1 MNKPNPDQQETKTGE
16 SKINTDPVNTGL
28 TNTGSMVTRS
38 PRLNPFQD
46 SGTTDT
52 RPPQDSPGASQ
63 QSSKTKNIPA
73 GKPPEAA
80 PGAAVHDTNPLKP
93 ESQSQDSNILSEE
106 EMEFFHSRLASI
118 REKLR
123 RNIIGQ
129 EDLLRHLLLA
139 LVGGGHIL
147 IEGVPGLAKTLAV
160 RSLAQSLQLNCKRI
174 QFTPDLLPAD
184 LIGTMIFHQ
193 SKDEFVPRHGPIFT
207 QVLLADEINRA
218 PAKVQSALLEAM
230 GEQQVT
236 IGETSYELPKP
247 FFVMATQNPI
257 EEEGTYP
264 LPAAQLDRFDLK
276 YVVRY
281 PSPQDE
287 LTLLMQYQH
296 RQLGFQTA
304 AGKENRSTN
313 NPDFLLCPDA
323 LFRMREIAAKIHL
336 GEPLVRYVINIV
348 NATRETNSRL
358 EFSRYLDFG
367 ASPRASL
374 ALCRYAA
381 LSALFSGRNY
391 VLPNDIKLVCP
402 SVLRH
407 RLLLSYEAEAANQTA
422 DDVIQQILQT
432 VVVP

>member
-1 MNKPNPDQQETKTGE
+1 M
-16 SKINTDPVNTGL
+16 
-28 TNTGSMVTRS
+28 
-38 PRLNPFQD
+38 
-46 SGTTDT
+46 
-52 RPPQDSPGASQ
+52 
-63 QSSKTKNIPA
+63 
-73 GKPPEAA
+73 
-80 PGAAVHDTNPLKP
+80 
-93 ESQSQDSNILSEE
+93 
-106 EMEFFHSRLASI
+106 
-118 REKLR
+118 
-123 RNIIGQ
+123 NIIGQ
-129 EDLLRHLLLA
+129 EGLLRHLLLV

-160 RSLAQSLQLNCKRI
+160 RSMAESLQLNCKRI

-207 QVLLADEINRA
+207 QILLADEINRA

-236 IGETSYELPKP
+236 IGDTSYKLPKP

-264 LPAAQLDRFDLK
+264 LPAAQLDRFDMK

-281 PSPQDE
+281 PSPKDE
-287 LTLLMQYQH
+287 LELLMQYQH
-296 RQLGFQTA
+296 GQLGFQKTVCE
-304 AGKENRSTN
+304 AGETRGVEDEPPGKKRKDKPESQSKTQNKTQVEGHDEAHEDVHGYRLS
-313 NPDFLLCPDA
+313 PQD
-323 LFRMREIAAKIHL
+323 LFRMREIAGQIHL
-336 GEPLVRYVINIV
+336 GEPLARYIINIV

-358 EFSRYLDFG
+358 EFSRYLDLG

-381 LSALFSGRNY
+381 LNALFSGRDH
-391 VLPNDIKLVCP
+391 VLPHDIKVVCP
-402 SVLRH
+402 AVLRH
-407 RLLLSYEAEAANQTA
+407 RLLLSYEAEAANQNA